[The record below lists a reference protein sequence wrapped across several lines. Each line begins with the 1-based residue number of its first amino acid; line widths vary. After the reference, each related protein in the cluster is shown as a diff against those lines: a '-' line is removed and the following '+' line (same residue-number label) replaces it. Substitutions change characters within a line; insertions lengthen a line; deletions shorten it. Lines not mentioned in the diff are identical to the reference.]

1 MVRAAAVLR
10 GVCPVVLSV
19 CVVGMAAMA
28 APVSPAAAQTSN
40 ERNPVQL
47 FATPGPHDVTLTVC
61 NSGGCNQVTKT
72 VQVLDPRPAVV
83 SAAVGPVTVEAGQ
96 LVPLSGSGTGR
107 PPLTYTWRVFQGA
120 NLVKEIP
127 GALAWWNTR
136 GVAPGTYTLALRIQN
151 ASGTAESTLKTV
163 TVVPQQSTDFYTVTP
178 CRVFDTRATIGG
190 ALGSGIPRLL
200 TFGTSCGVPAG
211 ARAVAINVTVLA
223 PSAQGNVAFYP
234 GTNPNPGTSTINFP
248 PDGNLANNAILPL
261 DALSGLAMVATLAD
275 RGSVD
280 VLIDVAG
287 YFLATP

>member
-1 MVRAAAVLR
+1 MVRAAAVLH

-19 CVVGMAAMA
+19 CLVGMA
-28 APVSPAAAQTSN
+28 APVSPAAAQTSTQQ
-40 ERNPVQL
+40 NPIQL
-47 FATPGPHDVTLTVC
+47 FSTPGPHDVTLTVC
-61 NSGGCNQVTKT
+61 NSGGGCSQITKT

-83 SAAVGPVTVEAGQ
+83 SAAVNPVTVEAGQ

-107 PPLTYTWRVFQGA
+107 PPLTYTWRVLQGA
-120 NLVKEIP
+120 NLVQTIP

-151 ASGTAESTLKTV
+151 SSGTAESTLKTV
-163 TVVPQQSTDFYTVTP
+163 TVVPQQPSDFYTISP

-190 ALGSGIPRLL
+190 ALASGVPRLL
-200 TFGTSCGVPAG
+200 TFGTSCGVPPG
-211 ARAVAINVTVLA
+211 ARALAVNVTVLA

-234 GTNPNPGTSTINFP
+234 GTNPNPGTSGINFP

-261 DALSGLAMVATLAD
+261 DGTSSLAMVATLAD

-280 VLIDVAG
+280 LLIDVAG
-287 YFLATP
+287 YFLPDP